1 MRIIL
6 APMEGLVDAP
16 IRETLTGVGGI
27 DRCVT
32 EFIRVTHGMLPPR
45 IFYKFAPELDNQC
58 QTRVGVPVAVQLL
71 GSDPG
76 QMALHGARAAEL
88 GARQVDINFG
98 CPAKTV
104 NKHKGGCVLMREPEL
119 MHGITAAVR
128 QAVPSGIAVTA
139 KMRLGY
145 DDRSMGPACAQAL
158 EAAGA
163 SEVVVHARS
172 KVDGYKPPAYWEE
185 VARVREGVN
194 TLVIANGDIWTV
206 ADYWRCREVTGCE
219 DVMIGR
225 GLIARPDLAR
235 QIRAS
240 QRGEV
245 VPDLGWS
252 EVVTLIEDYAAALQ
266 TRLQDRFVTGRI
278 KQWLNYLRGGYTEAG
293 MLWPSARKIRD
304 VAPMLA
310 CLNQPVHVPLS
321 GRAMAFGGDGMCVAG
336 R

>member
-16 IRETLTGVGGI
+16 IRETLTKVGGI

-45 IFYKFAPELDNQC
+45 IFYKYAPELHNNAL
-58 QTRVGVPVAVQLL
+58 TEVGTPVAVQLL
-71 GSDPG
+71 GSNAEMMG
-76 QMALHGARAAEL
+76 RHGAKAAEL
-88 GARQVDINFG
+88 GAGQVDINFG

-119 MHGITAAVR
+119 MYDITAAVR
-128 QAVPSGIAVTA
+128 KAVPANIPVTA

-145 DDRSMGPACAQAL
+145 DDRSMGVACGQAL

-163 SEVVVHARS
+163 SEIVIHARS

-185 VARVREGVN
+185 IAKVREAVQSH
-194 TLVIANGDIWTV
+194 VIANGEIWTV
-206 ADYWRCREVTGCE
+206 EDYWRCRKVSGCD

-225 GLIARPDLAR
+225 GLIARPDLAS
-235 QIRAS
+235 QIKAS
-240 QRGEV
+240 QQG
-245 VPDLGWS
+245 DS
-252 EVVTLIEDYAAALQ
+252 IEPMTWPEAVGLVREYAAALQ
-266 TRLQDRFVTGRI
+266 TRLEDKYVTGRI
-278 KQWLNYLRGGYTEAG
+278 KQWLNYLRQGFAEAEA
-293 MLWPSARKIRD
+293 LWPQARKLRD

-310 CLNQPVHVPLS
+310 CLDQPVDVPAKRS
-321 GRAMAFGGDGMCVAG
+321 NAA
-336 R
+336 

>member
-16 IRETLTGVGGI
+16 IRETLTKVGGI

-45 IFYKFAPELDNQC
+45 IFYKYAPELHNKSL
-58 QTRVGVPVAVQLL
+58 TEAGIPVAVQLL
-71 GSDPG
+71 GSDPV
-76 QMALHGARAAEL
+76 QMARHGSKAAEL
-88 GARQVDINFG
+88 GATQVDINFG

-119 MHGITAAVR
+119 MHEIVAQVR
-128 QAVPSGIAVTA
+128 QAVPASVPVTA

-145 DDRSMGPACAQAL
+145 DDRSMGVACAQAL

-163 SEVVVHARS
+163 EEIVIHARS

-185 VARVREGVN
+185 IARAREAVRAR
-194 TLVIANGDIWTV
+194 VIANGEIWTV
-206 ADYWRCREVTGCE
+206 DDYWRCREVSGCD

-235 QIRAS
+235 KIRAS
-240 QRGEV
+240 QRGES
-245 VPDLGWS
+245 VPDMTWPEAVALVR
-252 EVVTLIEDYAAALQ
+252 EYAMALQ
-266 TRLQDRFVTGRI
+266 TRLEDRFVTGRI
-278 KQWLNYLRGGYTEAG
+278 KQWLNYLRQGFVEAEV
-293 MLWPSARKIRD
+293 LWPEARKIRQ

-310 CLNQPVHVPLS
+310 CLQQPVTEP
-321 GRAMAFGGDGMCVAG
+321 RAA
-336 R
+336 

>member
-16 IRETLTGVGGI
+16 IRETLTKVGGI

-45 IFYKFAPELDNQC
+45 IFYKYAPELHNGAL
-58 QTRVGVPVAVQLL
+58 TEVGTPVAVQLL
-71 GSDPG
+71 GSNADMMG
-76 QMALHGARAAEL
+76 RHGAKAAEL
-88 GARQVDINFG
+88 GAGQVDINFG

-119 MHGITAAVR
+119 MYEITAAVR
-128 QAVPSGIAVTA
+128 KAVPADIPVTA

-145 DDRSMGPACAQAL
+145 DDRSMGVACGQAL

-163 SEVVVHARS
+163 SEIVIHARS

-185 VARVREGVN
+185 IAKVREAVKN
-194 TLVIANGDIWTV
+194 HVIANGEIWTV
-206 ADYWRCREVTGCE
+206 EDYWRCRKVSGCD

-225 GLIARPDLAR
+225 GLIARPDLAA
-235 QIRAS
+235 QIKAS
-240 QRGEV
+240 QRGETREPMSWAEAV
-245 VPDLGWS
+245 VLVR
-252 EVVTLIEDYAAALQ
+252 EYAAALQ
-266 TRLQDRFVTGRI
+266 TRLEDKYVTGRI
-278 KQWLNYLRGGYTEAG
+278 KQWLNYLRQGFAEAEA
-293 MLWPSARKIRD
+293 LWPQARKIRE

-310 CLNQPVHVPLS
+310 CLDHPLDLPQ
-321 GRAMAFGGDGMCVAG
+321 RHTNAA
-336 R
+336 

>member
-16 IRETLTGVGGI
+16 IRETLTKVGGI

-45 IFYKFAPELDNQC
+45 IFHKYAPELFNDAR
-58 QTRVGVPVAVQLL
+58 TEVGVPVAVQLL
-71 GSDPG
+71 GSDPVMMG
-76 QMALHGARAAEL
+76 RHGARAVEL

-119 MHGITAAVR
+119 MHQITAAVR
-128 QAVPSGIAVTA
+128 QAVPAEIPVTA

-145 DDRSMGPACAQAL
+145 DDRSMGVACGQAL

-163 SEVVVHARS
+163 SEIVIHARS
-172 KVDGYKPPAYWEE
+172 KVDGYKPPAYWEDI
-185 VARVREGVN
+185 ARVREAVSSH
-194 TLVIANGDIWTV
+194 VIANGEIWTV
-206 ADYWRCREVTGCE
+206 ADYWRCRDVSECD

-235 QIRAS
+235 QIKAS
-240 QRGEV
+240 QRGETIAPMAWPEAV
-245 VPDLGWS
+245 ALVR
-252 EVVTLIEDYAAALQ
+252 EYAAALQ
-266 TRLQDRFVTGRI
+266 TRLEDRFVTGRI
-278 KQWLNYLRGGYTEAG
+278 KQWLNYLRQGFAEAEA
-293 MLWPSARKIRD
+293 LWPQARKIRE

-310 CLNQPVHVPLS
+310 CLEHPVSLPVADT
-321 GRAMAFGGDGMCVAG
+321 RAA
-336 R
+336 

>member
-16 IRETLTGVGGI
+16 IRETLTKVGGI

-45 IFYKFAPELDNQC
+45 IFYKYAPELYNGAL
-58 QTRVGVPVAVQLL
+58 TEVGTPVAVQLL
-71 GSDPG
+71 GSNADMMG
-76 QMALHGARAAEL
+76 RHGAKAAEL
-88 GARQVDINFG
+88 GAGQVDINFG

-119 MHGITAAVR
+119 MYEITAAVR
-128 QAVPSGIAVTA
+128 KAVPADIPVTA

-145 DDRSMGPACAQAL
+145 DDRSMGVACGQAL

-163 SEVVVHARS
+163 SEIVIHARS

-185 VARVREGVN
+185 IAKVREAVKSH
-194 TLVIANGDIWTV
+194 VIANGEIWTV
-206 ADYWRCREVTGCE
+206 EDYWRCRKVSGCD

-225 GLIARPDLAR
+225 GLIARPDLAA
-235 QIRAS
+235 QIKAS
-240 QRGEV
+240 QNGEV
-245 VPDLGWS
+245 LEPMSWA
-252 EVVTLIEDYAAALQ
+252 EAVVLVREYAAALQ
-266 TRLQDRFVTGRI
+266 TRLEDKYVTGRI
-278 KQWLNYLRGGYTEAG
+278 KQWLNYLRQGFAEAEA
-293 MLWPSARKIRD
+293 LWPQARKIRE

-310 CLNQPVHVPLS
+310 CLDQPVDLPQRS
-321 GRAMAFGGDGMCVAG
+321 TNAA
-336 R
+336 

>member
-16 IRETLTGVGGI
+16 IRETLTKVGGI

-45 IFYKFAPELDNQC
+45 VFYKYAPELHNGSL
-58 QTRVGVPVAVQLL
+58 TEVGTPVAVQLL
-71 GSDPG
+71 GSDPH
-76 QMALHGARAAEL
+76 QMGRHGLKAAEL
-88 GARQVDINFG
+88 GANQVDINFG

-119 MHGITAAVR
+119 MHDIVARVR
-128 QAVPSGIAVTA
+128 QSVPADIPVTA

-145 DDRSMGPACAQAL
+145 DDRSMGVACAQAL

-163 SEVVVHARS
+163 EEIVIHARS

-185 VARVREGVN
+185 IAKAREAVGIR
-194 TLVIANGDIWTV
+194 VIANGEIWTV
-206 ADYWRCREVTGCE
+206 DDYWRCRDVSGCE

-235 QIRAS
+235 KIRAS
-240 QRGEV
+240 QQGEAV
-245 VPDLGWS
+245 ADMTWPEAVALVC
-252 EVVTLIEDYAAALQ
+252 EYAFALH
-266 TRLQDRFVTGRI
+266 TRLEDRFVTGRI
-278 KQWLNYLRGGYTEAG
+278 KQWLNYLRQGFVEAEV
-293 MLWPSARKIRD
+293 LWPEARKIRQ
-304 VAPMLA
+304 VEPMLA
-310 CLNQPVHVPLS
+310 CLRQAVKVPQ
-321 GRAMAFGGDGMCVAG
+321 AA
-336 R
+336 

>member
-16 IRETLTGVGGI
+16 IRETLTKVGGI

-45 IFYKFAPELDNQC
+45 IFYKYAPELYNQSLT
-58 QTRVGVPVAVQLL
+58 QVGTPVAVQLL
-71 GSDPG
+71 GSDPE
-76 QMALHGARAAEL
+76 QMGRHGLKAAEL
-88 GARQVDINFG
+88 GATQVDINFG

-119 MHGITAAVR
+119 MHEIAAAVR
-128 QAVPSGIAVTA
+128 KAVPVGIPVTA

-145 DDRSMGPACAQAL
+145 DDRSMGVACAQAL

-163 SEVVVHARS
+163 EEIVIHARS

-185 VARVREGVN
+185 IAKVREAVKAK
-194 TLVIANGDIWTV
+194 VIANGEIWTV
-206 ADYWRCREVTGCE
+206 ADYWRCREVSGCE

-235 QIRAS
+235 KIKAS
-240 QRGEV
+240 QQGIC
-245 VPDLGWS
+245 GS
-252 EVVTLIEDYAAALQ
+252 AA
-266 TRLQDRFVTGRI
+266 R
-278 KQWLNYLRGGYTEAG
+278 
-293 MLWPSARKIRD
+293 
-304 VAPMLA
+304 VA
-310 CLNQPVHVPLS
+310 
-321 GRAMAFGGDGMCVAG
+321 
-336 R
+336 